1 MTGASRCLYE
11 YDSLLYLKV
20 NLVTSNNYALFKV
33 IENRGEYWVCPCTYL
48 SLDTEQSND

>member
-33 IENRGEYWVCPCTYL
+33 LENSDEQWVCLCMYL